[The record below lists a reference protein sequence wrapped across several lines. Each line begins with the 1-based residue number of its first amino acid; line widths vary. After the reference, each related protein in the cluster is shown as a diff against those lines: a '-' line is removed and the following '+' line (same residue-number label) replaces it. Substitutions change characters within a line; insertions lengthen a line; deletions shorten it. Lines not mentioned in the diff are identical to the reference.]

1 MTPGLALLFRSLML
15 SANSPV
21 NAQERRPKS
30 PAPAPS
36 LQHGDG
42 LSCKWGR
49 AGVLWGVKGWA
60 GAEGDP
66 RDRTPRR
73 TRRGT
78 LSHGESCCL
87 PLLWY
92 LLKKS
97 AWWNW
102 RPSAVSLGLGQEG

>member
-1 MTPGLALLFRSLML
+1 ML

-30 PAPAPS
+30 PVPAPS

-49 AGVLWGVKGWA
+49 GGALWGAKGWA

-66 RDRTPRR
+66 QGQDPIGDPEGDTLPR
-73 TRRGT
+73 
-78 LSHGESCCL
+78 
-87 PLLWY
+87 
-92 LLKKS
+92 
-97 AWWNW
+97 
-102 RPSAVSLGLGQEG
+102 SAVSRWFGTSPESQPGGTGGPEL